1 MQALELL
8 SPARNLDIGIA
19 AIDCGADAVYI
30 AAGEFGARKDAGN
43 PVEDIRTLCSYA
55 HRFGARVFVTVNT
68 IVYNDELDRV
78 KNLVREIE
86 KAGADALIVQDPAV
100 MAMATIPVHASTQCS
115 IREPDRARFFESL
128 GCARLVLERQ
138 LSLEE
143 IRAVRAATSVELEAF
158 VHGALC
164 VSYSG
169 ECYLSQCITG
179 RSANR
184 GECAQ
189 ACRSLY
195 DLVDDKGHVI
205 VKNKALLSLKD
216 FQLLDRLEDLA
227 EAGIVSFKIEGR
239 LKNRS
244 YVANTVRAYSKALD
258 ELIER
263 YPGRYCRAS
272 FGRVT
277 GGFAPDTSK
286 TFNRGFTSLY
296 LDARRGEWMTAEA
309 ARGMGQP
316 IGTVASMRP
325 AGGGSVLLRI
335 TLAGP
340 GISLRSGDGFS
351 FVTPSGQVMG
361 FRGDVCEGMT
371 VRCKRTDGLGPGL
384 RLYRNQD
391 SAFER
396 IIEAQAPQRALSV
409 IMDVTTTG
417 SSVTIEATREDG
429 ETLVRTFAAE
439 GEAARDEARMTDIL
453 RSQLSK
459 KTGILAFEVR
469 NLFSSGIPHL
479 GAAQINAMRRA
490 VAEQFEAIPLRVRPL
505 GKGKSGETAV
515 SAPVT
520 YKDNIANHT
529 SEEILKR
536 AGAPSVECAYELSG
550 RKGAELMRSRYC
562 IRYQLG
568 MCLKDNPD
576 LRRLFLLN
584 NGRRFALG
592 FDCKRC
598 EMTVSEG

>member
-43 PVEDIRTLCSYA
+43 PVEDIRTLCEYA

-68 IVYNDELDRV
+68 IVYDDELEKVRG
-78 KNLVREIE
+78 LVREIE

-100 MAMATIPVHASTQCS
+100 MAMASIPVHASTQCS
-115 IREPDRARFFESL
+115 IRGPERARFFESL

-138 LSLEE
+138 LSLSE

-169 ECYLSQCITG
+169 QCYLSQCITG

-195 DLVDDKGHVI
+195 DLVDDKGHVLM
-205 VKNKALLSLKD
+205 KNKPLLSLKD
-216 FQLLDRLEDLA
+216 LQLLDRLEDLA
-227 EAGIVSFKIEGR
+227 EAGIMSFKIEGR

-258 ELIER
+258 ELVAR
-263 YPGRYCRAS
+263 YPERYCRAS
-272 FGRVT
+272 FGHVT
-277 GGFAPDTSK
+277 GGFVPDTAK

-296 LDARRGEWMTAEA
+296 LDGRRGEWMTAEA

-316 IGTVASMRP
+316 IGTISSMRP
-325 AGGGSVLLRI
+325 AGNGNVLIRI
-335 TLAGP
+335 TPSGP

-351 FVTPSGQVMG
+351 FVTGNGQVQG
-361 FRGDVCEGMT
+361 FRGDVCEGLT
-371 VRCKRTDGLGPGL
+371 IRAKRIDGLGPGI

-396 IIEAQAPQRALSV
+396 EIEAHTPLRTLSV
-409 IMDVTTTG
+409 TMDVSTKVD
-417 SSVTIEATREDG
+417 SVTIEAVREDG
-429 ETLVRTFAAE
+429 EKIVRRFAAE
-439 GEAARDEARMTDIL
+439 GEAARGEARMTEIL

-459 KTGILAFEVR
+459 KAGILSFDVR
-469 NLFSSGIPHL
+469 NLLADGIPHL
-479 GAAQINAMRRA
+479 AAAQINAMRRA
-490 VAEQFEAIPLRVRPL
+490 LAEQFEAIPLRSRPL
-505 GKGKSGETAV
+505 GKGKVGNPDIT
-515 SAPVT
+515 APVT
-520 YKDNIANHT
+520 YKDNIANHV
-529 SEEILKR
+529 SEELLRR
-536 AGAPSVECAYELSG
+536 AGAPSVDSAYEITG
-550 RKGAELMRSRYC
+550 QKGAELMRTRYC
-562 IRYQLG
+562 IRHQLG
-568 MCLKDNPD
+568 MCLRDNPD
-576 LRRLFLLN
+576 GRRLYLLN
-584 NGRRFALG
+584 NGRRLPLH
-592 FDCKRC
+592 FDCPHC
-598 EMTVSEG
+598 EMTVTEA